1 MRIPFILSCSFSLSA
16 CEGKKE
22 AVKKKEEKHEVN
34 RGERRERGVI
44 SLHFSLLW
52 PRLKVQLQREKKKKR
67 FSAEKLFI
75 KPRSGR
81 RRRESSLSKSGM
93 DGVE

>member
-1 MRIPFILSCSFSLSA
+1 VRIPFILSCSFSLSA

-52 PRLKVQLQREKKKKR
+52 PRLKVQLQREERKKTKKKK
-67 FSAEKLFI
+67 K
-75 KPRSGR
+75 K
-81 RRRESSLSKSGM
+81 
-93 DGVE
+93 